1 MIKRVNKGPQEEI
14 RKRIIS
20 EYKDQPDANFLSVKY
35 DVHPKSFIRMVKTY
49 NERKSCKNRV
59 RKAKFTF

>member
-20 EYKDQPDANFLSVKY
+20 EYKDHPDANFLSVKY
-35 DVHPKSFIRMVKTY
+35 DVHLKSVLRMVKTY
-49 NERKSCKNRV
+49 NERK
-59 RKAKFTF
+59 

>member
-20 EYKDQPDANFLSVKY
+20 ENKDHPDANFLSVKY
-35 DVHPKSFIRMVKTY
+35 DVHPRSVLRMVKTD
-49 NERKSCKNRV
+49 NERNL
-59 RKAKFTF
+59 T